1 MGGKQRRLWNPTGPG
16 CGPDVDPTEP
26 PKSHLKAGVSSPS
39 CRRLSKASV
48 MYRVELGAQERAPQ
62 LAVLVE
68 NCLLGAAPVDG
79 SLPAHSVVGEDLSV
93 SEAS

>member
-1 MGGKQRRLWNPTGPG
+1 
-16 CGPDVDPTEP
+16 
-26 PKSHLKAGVSSPS
+26 
-39 CRRLSKASV
+39 
-48 MYRVELGAQERAPQ
+48 MYRVELGAQECAPQ
-62 LAVLVE
+62 LALLVE